1 MTEKLH
7 TSRVSSEGVRGADIA
22 VEVADPAAKEGRLE
36 DDPDHVRPKVYQTGW
51 RLHMLTAGICMS
63 LLLSTLETTIVSTSL
78 VSIVNDLHGF
88 GQSGWVV
95 TSYMLTYTGFLII
108 YAKLSDILGCK
119 LLILISVALFTI
131 FSIACGASISMLP
144 LIIFRAFQG
153 MGASGIYSL
162 STVMTPL
169 MVPPAKYATYIG
181 IMSSV
186 FAISSV
192 LGPLLGGV
200 ISDNTTWR
208 WVFYLNGPGGVIA
221 FSLLFFS
228 IPFSFPYEGDS
239 PQFFK
244 TLVAQQSWR
253 RIDIFGVISLLA
265 ASILLVFALQQAGT
279 ANAWNS
285 GPIISAFVISG
296 VLWVVWFAWQRRLSL
311 AGGICEPVF
320 PWRLACNRFVLGLL
334 LNGFLTGLPFMAA
347 IINIPQR
354 MQTANG
360 TTAIESGIRLLPLLL
375 CSPLATTVAGLL
387 ISKLRTPPLYM
398 FIAGCSFQILGVGLF
413 SSLDPT
419 ERDIPAR
426 QYGYQVIMGF
436 GFGFNLSTILMMTPM
451 LVKPRDMAVA
461 MGSVTQIRVLGGT
474 IGLAICSTLL
484 NNQITAETSRFL
496 TPSQVGALLQSFQS
510 IEHLPPGV
518 QNEVRNVYG
527 AAYGEQMRV
536 MLYFSVVAMVSLVL
550 LAERRPRRPELTESG
565 EIKVWE

>member
-1 MTEKLH
+1 ME
-7 TSRVSSEGVRGADIA
+7 
-22 VEVADPAAKEGRLE
+22 AKGNR
-36 DDPDHVRPKVYQTGW
+36 
-51 RLHMLTAGICMS
+51 
-63 LLLSTLETTIVSTSL
+63 
-78 VSIVNDLHGF
+78 
-88 GQSGWVV
+88 
-95 TSYMLTYTGFLII
+95 
-108 YAKLSDILGCK
+108 
-119 LLILISVALFTI
+119 
-131 FSIACGASISMLP
+131 
-144 LIIFRAFQG
+144 
-153 MGASGIYSL
+153 
-162 STVMTPL
+162 
-169 MVPPAKYATYIG
+169 
-181 IMSSV
+181 
-186 FAISSV
+186 
-192 LGPLLGGV
+192 
-200 ISDNTTWR
+200 
-208 WVFYLNGPGGVIA
+208 
-221 FSLLFFS
+221 
-228 IPFSFPYEGDS
+228 
-239 PQFFK
+239 
-244 TLVAQQSWR
+244 
-253 RIDIFGVISLLA
+253 
-265 ASILLVFALQQAGT
+265 AGT
-279 ANAWNS
+279 VYAWNS
-285 GPIISAFVISG
+285 EPIISTFVISG
-296 VLWVVWFAWQRRLSL
+296 DLWVVWLAWQRRLSL

-360 TTAIESGIRLLPLLL
+360 TTAIEAGIRLLPLLL

-398 FIAGCSFQILGVGLF
+398 LIAGCSLQILGVGLF

-419 ERDIPAR
+419 ERDILAK

-436 GFGFNLSTILMMTPM
+436 GFGFNLSTILMMMPM

-536 MLYFSVVAMVSLVL
+536 MLYFSVVTMVSLVL
-550 LAERRPRRPELTESG
+550 LTERRPRRPELTESG